1 MAEQFALK
9 GDERASFG
17 KGAARKLRAKGL
29 VPAVIYGHG
38 EHPRHV
44 TVDAHELSLLV
55 RHKNVLID
63 LDVSGKKELVLVKDV
78 QKDYV
83 RQIIEHV
90 DLVIVKKGE
99 TVTVDIPVVMIGHP
113 FPGTVAMIEHQTIQV
128 EAEATHIPE
137 HLEVDVTGMLEHTH
151 ISAKDVTLPAGVTL
165 HLDPEAI
172 IVAIQAVPS
181 AESLGTEAAP
191 AAAAPAEGAAE

>member
-38 EHPRHV
+38 EDPRHV

-90 DLVIVKKGE
+90 DLVIV
-99 TVTVDIPVVMIGHP
+99 
-113 FPGTVAMIEHQTIQV
+113 
-128 EAEATHIPE
+128 
-137 HLEVDVTGMLEHTH
+137 
-151 ISAKDVTLPAGVTL
+151 
-165 HLDPEAI
+165 
-172 IVAIQAVPS
+172 
-181 AESLGTEAAP
+181 
-191 AAAAPAEGAAE
+191 

>member
-38 EHPRHV
+38 ENPRHV

-63 LDVSGKKELVLVKDV
+63 LDVNGKKELVLVKDV

-99 TVTVDIPVVMIGHP
+99 TVTVDIPVSVIGQP
-113 FPGTVAMIEHQTIQV
+113 FAGTVAMLEHQTIQV

-151 ISAKDVTLPAGVTL
+151 ISAKDVVLPAGVKL

-172 IVAIQAVPS
+172 IVAIQAVAG
-181 AESLGTEAAP
+181 AESQGSDSAS
-191 AAAAPAEGAAE
+191 EGAAE